1 MGTAETVLA
10 SVVCVFGLACF
21 VVCLIFHSRIE
32 QMSETIS
39 LLRERI
45 SLLTSYCH
53 DLRADLDTINI
64 MRVKS
69 ELSAE
74 DVDGLKDYGSRLLA
88 NDQIL
93 LDYVLEHKAN
103 VTRMP

>member
-10 SVVCVFGLACF
+10 SIVCVFGLACF

-39 LLRERI
+39 LLR
-45 SLLTSYCH
+45 SYCR
-53 DLRADLDTINI
+53 DLRADLNTINI
-64 MRVKS
+64 MRVKN

-93 LDYVLEHKAN
+93 LDYVLERKAN